1 MDEPLVSVVTPFH
14 NTAAYLGQCIE
25 SVLAQTYAR
34 FEYILVDNKSTDG
47 SSEIAAAYAKR
58 DPRIRLIRRSCL
70 LSQVRN
76 YNTALMEIS
85 ADSRY
90 CKMVQADDYIFPECL
105 QSMVQAFEQSESIG
119 LVSSYWLKGNQLRG
133 SGFPAQATRLPGGE
147 VGRLYLRDAVYVF
160 GSPTAV
166 MYRSALVRQDQPF
179 FDESLLHEDTEKCMQ
194 LLREWDFG
202 FVHQVLSFSRADN
215 ESISFAVRAFQPVA
229 LDRYIL
235 VRRYAAAFLKPE
247 EAAKLSREARRRYY
261 GILAMEALSFP
272 GATFW
277 QYHKSGLESLGD
289 RLDRPYLA
297 LKVVWKLLG
306 LVANPGAT
314 LGRVYRYSKRRIMQ
328 EERPE
333 VHSSLETRPTH

>member
-1 MDEPLVSVVTPFH
+1 MIDKASLTLGGADLTEDEPLVSIVTPFH
-14 NTAAYLGQCIE
+14 NTAPYLAQCIE
-25 SVLAQTYAR
+25 SVLAQTYSR
-34 FEYILVDNKSTDG
+34 FEYILVDNCSTDG
-47 SSEIAAAYAKR
+47 SSEIADAYAKR
-58 DPRIRLIRRSCL
+58 DTRIKLIRRSSL
-70 LSQVRN
+70 LSQVQN
-76 YNTALMEIS
+76 YNGALAEIS
-85 ADSRY
+85 ARSQY

-105 QSMVQAFEQSESIG
+105 GLMVRAFEQSDSIG
-119 LVSSYWLKGNQLRG
+119 LVSSYWLKGNMLRG
-133 SGFPAQATRLPGGE
+133 SGFPCQASLVPGKE
-147 VGRLYLRDAVYVF
+147 VGRLYLTDLVFVF

-166 MYRSALVRQDQPF
+166 MYRSSLVRQDQFF

-194 LLREWDFG
+194 ILKDWDFG
-202 FVHQVLSFSRADN
+202 FVHQVLSFSRANN
-215 ESISFAVRAFQPVA
+215 ESISSAVRAFQPVA

-297 LKVVWKLLG
+297 LKVV
-306 LVANPGAT
+306 
-314 LGRVYRYSKRRIMQ
+314 
-328 EERPE
+328 
-333 VHSSLETRPTH
+333 